1 MKELKLSGTIKSLDD
16 LLFMCQ
22 FFDIE
27 KAEGNKVTFS
37 GEARVASD
45 WRMAVG
51 KIEEA
56 K

>member
-1 MKELKLSGTIKSLDD
+1 MKELKLSGTIKSLDE

-27 KAEGNKVTFS
+27 KAEGDKITFS
-37 GEARVASD
+37 GEVTVASD
-45 WRMAVG
+45 WKMAVG
-51 KIEEA
+51 KIGRD